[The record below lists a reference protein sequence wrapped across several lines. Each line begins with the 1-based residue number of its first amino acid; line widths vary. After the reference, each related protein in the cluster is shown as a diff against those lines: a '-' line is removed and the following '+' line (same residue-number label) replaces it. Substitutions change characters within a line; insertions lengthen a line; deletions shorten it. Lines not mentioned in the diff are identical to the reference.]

1 MGSISDF
8 VNDAVDSVS
17 GVIDDVVDTVGDV
30 VGGVIDF
37 AGDVVEEVVS
47 WIIPEVPEL
56 PELNLPDAEAGALGT
71 QGLLLNKR
79 ASDTSLP
86 LIYGTRRIG
95 GNIVFIATSNDNQF
109 LYLIMALC
117 EGQVARFTELY
128 IDDEL
133 YATFTGSD
141 STFGTKTLIESM
153 SDLGLSTL
161 APTNTS
167 GLSIETSHPA
177 YQGTEEIDGT
187 ETTHYLTNFT
197 FFNGTDDGHYYQL
210 GVNSFSFPQS
220 LFSLGWQDGS
230 AGSKAHLGKGICHA
244 AFRFKYNSDAFN
256 GIPKINFVI
265 RGKLINTNLSGST
278 YAYSANPAYIL
289 YDYLTGTRY
298 GKGLS
303 SSDIDTASFTT
314 AAGVCNTSV
323 TPFTGASSQSLFET
337 HAALGSNTKILNNV
351 QFLLSSF
358 RGFFTYT
365 GGKYTVKVEG
375 TGSSAMTITED
386 MIISSIQVIG
396 ENKNEKYNRVIAT
409 FPDENNN
416 YQTMEAIYPPV
427 DETNVASDFKYA
439 TLLSSDNNQELHFN
453 INLPSTTNFFQAEDL
468 AELVLKRSRTGLR
481 IQFVATSEA
490 QELTVGDIF
499 AITHTGMGFSAK
511 NFLVTKVSLSVAGTV
526 GISAVEYVASVYTYN
541 TKIQQSDAPTTFLPN
556 PKVVN
561 APSITSISDEL
572 VNVTEGN
579 INVLMTVTLKGTPD
593 FFVDKFEVVYKK
605 STETIY
611 KTSGISSATVR
622 QIAVESGQTY
632 NVRARAINSL
642 GYKSSFVTEDH
653 FVVGASDPPAN
664 VSGVSIDYQVDTA
677 VLRWTPSTDLDLAYY
692 EVRYNPLTSS
702 SNTLAA
708 FNNSVIL
715 FDKVAPPTNQ
725 VLVPLKAGTFY
736 VSAFDLLGH
745 QSTNLLANGN
755 FDTGILTIGT
765 ISSVSGASTVAT
777 ITESTA
783 FTGTTTNTVSTG
795 NSLILDSNGNFDD
808 ASGNVDDA
816 VGLFDAGSGVI
827 SSGEYEFAN
836 QFSLGAKYEGRVDSA
851 MTVNFLDYINNFDS
865 YGQGTALFDTAQGL
879 FDSAGSVT
887 NCNAKLQISTSDDNS
902 TYTGFTD
909 FIAGNYAFRFAKFKV
924 LLSSGIASQT
934 PEITAL
940 QVFLQMRERT
950 DTGSNIA
957 SGTDAAGKT
966 VTFGTAFFAEPSV
979 TIAAQNLATGD
990 FFTIT
995 SKSATAFTIE
1005 FFNSS
1010 GSTIDR
1016 TFDYVA
1022 TGEGRAI

>member
-1 MGSISDF
+1 MGSIGDF
-8 VNDAVDSVS
+8 IDDAIDTVT
-17 GVIDDVVDTVGDV
+17 GVVDDVVDAVGDV
-30 VGGVIDF
+30 IGEVIDF

-56 PELNLPDAEAGALGT
+56 PEMNLPDAEAGALGT

-95 GNIVFIATSNDNQF
+95 GNIVFIATSPDNQF

-141 STFGTKTLIESM
+141 STFGTKTLIESL
-153 SDLGLSTL
+153 SSGGSSTL
-161 APTNTS
+161 VPSNTS
-167 GLSIETSHPA
+167 NLSIETSHPA
-177 YQGTEEIDGT
+177 HVATEEIDGV
-187 ETTHYLTNFT
+187 ETNHYLTNFT
-197 FFNGTDDGHYYQL
+197 FFNGTDDGHYYGIQ
-210 GVNSFSFPQS
+210 NTSFAELSD
-220 LFSLGWQDGS
+220 LGWDAS
-230 AGSKAHLGKGICHA
+230 HLGQGICHA
-244 AFRFKYNSDAFN
+244 AFRFKYNSNAFN

-278 YAYSANPAYIL
+278 YAFSSNPAYIL

-323 TPFTGASSQSLFET
+323 TPFSGASSQSLFET

-358 RGFFTYT
+358 RGFFTYS

-396 ENKNEKYNRVIAT
+396 ENKNEKYNRVIAS
-409 FPDENNN
+409 FPDEDNN

-427 DETNVASDFKYA
+427 DETNVASDFKYS

-453 INLPSTTNFFQAEDL
+453 INLPSTTNFYQAEDL

-526 GISAVEYVASVYTYN
+526 AISAVEYVASVYTYN

-561 APSITSISDEL
+561 APTITSVTDEL

-579 INVLMTVTLKGTPD
+579 INVIMTVTLRGTPD

-605 STETIY
+605 STDSIY

-622 QIAVESGQTY
+622 QIAVESGATY
-632 NVRARAINSL
+632 NVRARSINSL

-653 FVVGASDPPAN
+653 FVVGASDPPAD
-664 VSGVSIDYQVDTA
+664 VSNLSIDFQDQVA
-677 VLRWTPSTDLDLAYY
+677 VLEWTPSTDLDLSHYFI
-692 EVRYNPLTSS
+692 RYTPVTSS
-702 SNTLAA
+702 ANYINTTLLVDKISPPA
-708 FNNSVIL
+708 NSVI
-715 FDKVAPPTNQ
+715 
-725 VLVPLKAGTFY
+725 VPAKAGTYFIKA
-736 VSAFDLLGH
+736 VDLLGH
-745 QSTNLLANGN
+745 ESVTASSVIGTVSTFAGQNLQLTLTEETSFAGTKTDVVVSDGALFLQGQENTN
-755 FDTGILTIGT
+755 FD
-765 ISSVSGASTVAT
+765 SVSG
-777 ITESTA
+777 
-783 FTGTTTNTVSTG
+783 
-795 NSLILDSNGNFDD
+795 DFDD
-808 ASGNVDDA
+808 QGGFFDELDGFETSGNY
-816 VGLFDAGSGVI
+816 L
-827 SSGEYEFAN
+827 FAN
-836 QFSLGAKYEGRVDSA
+836 QFSLGAKYQGRVSS
-851 MTVNFLDYINNFDS
+851 FLNVDMIDRVSSFDDA
-865 YGQGTALFDTAQGL
+865 GGL
-879 FDSAGSVT
+879 FDSAQGNFDDASAAPQMD
-887 NCNAKLQISTSDDNS
+887 AKLLISTSDDNS
-902 TYTGFTD
+902 TYTSFTPFQD
-909 FIAGNYAFRFAKFKV
+909 GNYEFRFAKFKLELTSAV
-924 LLSSGIASQT
+924 GHQS
-934 PEITAL
+934 PKVNNC
-940 QVFLQMRERT
+940 QVKLFMMERT
-950 DTGSNIA
+950 DRQQNIV
-957 SGTDAAGKT
+957 SGTSTSGKA
-966 VTFGTAFFAEPSV
+966 VTFGTAFYAEPSV
-979 TIAAQNLATGD
+979 TIAAQDLATGD

-995 SKSATAFTIE
+995 SKSATGFTIE

-1010 GSTIDR
+1010 GSTISR

-1022 TGEGRAI
+1022 NGQGRAI

>member
-1 MGSISDF
+1 MGSIGDF
-8 VNDAVDSVS
+8 IDDAIDTVT
-17 GVIDDVVDTVGDV
+17 GVVDDVVDAVGDV
-30 VGGVIDF
+30 VGEVIDF

-56 PELNLPDAEAGALGT
+56 PEMNLPDAEVGALGT

-95 GNIVFIATSNDNQF
+95 GNIVWIATSTDNQF
-109 LYLIMALC
+109 LYVIMALC

-141 STFGTKTLIESM
+141 STFGTKTIIESM
-153 SDLGLSTL
+153 SSEGASTS
-161 APTNTS
+161 APSNTTN
-167 GLSIETSHPA
+167 LSIETSHPA
-177 YQGTEEIDGT
+177 YQGTEEIDGV
-187 ETTHYLTNFT
+187 ETTHYLTNFQ
-197 FFNGTDDGHYYQL
+197 FFNGNDEGYHYEQ
-210 GVNSFSFPQS
+210 GSNSFTSPQRIKP
-220 LFSLGWQDGS
+220 LGWTGN
-230 AGSKAHLGKGICHA
+230 HMGKGICHA
-244 AFRFKYNSDAFN
+244 GFRFKYNSDAFN

-396 ENKNEKYNRVIAT
+396 ENKNEKYNRVIAS
-409 FPDENNN
+409 FPDEDNN
-416 YQTMEAIYPPV
+416 YQTMEAIYPPI
-427 DETNVASDFKYA
+427 DETNVASDFQYG
-439 TLLSSDNNQELHFN
+439 TLLASDNNQELHFN
-453 INLPSTTNFFQAEDL
+453 INLPSTTNFYQAEDL

-499 AITHTGMGFSAK
+499 AITHTGMGFSSK

-526 GISAVEYVASVYTYN
+526 AISAVEYVASVYTYN

-561 APSITSISDEL
+561 APTITSVTDEL

-579 INVLMTVTLKGTPD
+579 INVIMTVTLRGTPD

-605 STETIY
+605 STDSIY

-702 SNTLAA
+702 SNTQAA

-765 ISSVSGASTVAT
+765 ISSVAGATTVST

-808 ASGNVDDA
+808 ASGNFDDA
-816 VGLFDAGSGVI
+816 VGLFDAGSGVV
-827 SSGEYEFAN
+827 SSGEYAFAN
-836 QFSLGAKYEGRVDSA
+836 QFSLTGKFEGRVDST

-1022 TGEGRAI
+1022 TGQGKAI

>member
-1 MGSISDF
+1 MCDEITDPIE
-8 VNDAVDSVS
+8 DIVDDI
-17 GVIDDVVDTVGDV
+17 GDVVDDVFDFVGDV
-30 VGGVIDF
+30 VEDTLDF
-37 AGDVVEEVVS
+37 LFGWLIPDMPDMPNLDALLAGDGILV
-47 WIIPEVPEL
+47 
-56 PELNLPDAEAGALGT
+56 
-71 QGLLLNKR
+71 NKR
-79 ASDTSLP
+79 NSDSALP
-86 LIYGTRRIG
+86 VIYGTRKVG
-95 GNIVFIATSNDNQF
+95 GNIVWLATSTDNQF
-109 LYLIMALC
+109 LYVILALC
-117 EGQVARFTELY
+117 EGQVARFTELF

-141 STFGTKTLIESM
+141 SNFGTPTVIESM
-153 SDLGLSTL
+153 SLSGASTV
-161 APTNTS
+161 APTNSTN
-167 GLSIETSHPA
+167 LSIETSHPA
-177 YQGTEEIDGT
+177 YQGIEEIDGT
-187 ETTHYLTNFT
+187 ETTHYLTNFR
-197 FFNGTDDGHYYQL
+197 FFNGTDSGHHY
-210 GVNSFSFPQS
+210 GSGFNSFTTPNSIS
-220 LFSLGWQDGS
+220 SLGWDS
-230 AGSKAHLGKGICHA
+230 SHLGKGICHA

-256 GIPKINFVI
+256 RIPKINFVI
-265 RGKLINTNLSGST
+265 RGKIVNTNLSGTSM
-278 YAYSANPAYIL
+278 AFSANPAL
-289 YDYLTGTRY
+289 CLHDYLISTRY

-303 SSDIDTASFTT
+303 ASDIDTTAFT
-314 AAGVCNTSV
+314 AAQGVCNTSV
-323 TPFTGASSQSLFET
+323 TTHSGGSSTKLFEC
-337 HAALGSNTKILNNV
+337 HVALGNKTKLIDNV
-351 QFLLSSF
+351 KTLISSM
-358 RGFFTYT
+358 RGFFTYS
-365 GGKYTVKVEG
+365 GGLYTLKIEG
-375 TGSSAMTITED
+375 TGSSVLTITED
-386 MIISSIQVIG
+386 MMIGGIKIIG
-396 ENKNEKYNRVIAT
+396 EEKAKKYNRIIAR
-409 FPDENNN
+409 FDNEEKAYQKDEI
-416 YQTMEAIYPPV
+416 IYPPI
-427 DETNVASDFKYA
+427 DETNVGSDFKYA
-439 TLLSSDNNQELHFN
+439 TMLASDNNEELHFDMS
-453 INLPSTTNFFQAEDL
+453 LPATTSPYQAEDL
-468 AELVLKRSRTGLR
+468 AELALKRSRTGLR
-481 IQFVATSEA
+481 IALKTTSEA
-490 QELTVGDIF
+490 LNLIVGDIF
-499 AITHTGMGFSAK
+499 AVTHTGFGFSSK
-511 NFLVTKVSLSVAGTV
+511 LFICNGLTLDKSGFVAVRGL
-526 GISAVEYVASVYTYN
+526 EYDASVYTYN
-541 TKIQQSDAPTTFLPN
+541 TKIKTSDAPTTFLPN

-561 APSITSISDEL
+561 APTITSITDEL
-572 VNVTEGN
+572 INVQEGN
-579 INVLMTVTLKGTPD
+579 INVIMTVTLRGTPD

-605 STETIY
+605 STDSIY

-622 QIAVESGQTY
+622 QIAVESGATY

-702 SNTLAA
+702 SNTQAA

-765 ISSVSGASTVAT
+765 ISSVAGATTVST

-783 FTGTTTNTVSTG
+783 FSGTTTNTVSTG
-795 NSLILDSNGNFDD
+795 NSLILDSSGNFDD

-827 SSGEYEFAN
+827 SSGEYAFAN
-836 QFSLGAKYEGRVDSA
+836 QFSLGAKYEGRVDST

-1022 TGEGRAI
+1022 TGQGKAI

>member
-1 MGSISDF
+1 MGAIGDF
-8 VNDAVDSVS
+8 IDDAIDTVT
-17 GVIDDVVDTVGDV
+17 GVVDDVVDAVGDV
-30 VGGVIDF
+30 VGEVIDF
-37 AGDVVEEVVS
+37 AGDVVEEVIS
-47 WIIPEVPEL
+47 WVIPEMPEL
-56 PELNLPDAEAGALGT
+56 PEMNLPDAEAGALGT

-95 GNIVFIATSNDNQF
+95 GNIVWIATSTDNQF
-109 LYLIMALC
+109 LYVIMALC

-153 SDLGLSTL
+153 SSGGASTS
-161 APTNTS
+161 APSNTS

-177 YQGTEEIDGT
+177 YQGTEEIDGV

-197 FFNGTDDGHYYQL
+197 FFNGTDEGHTYSE
-210 GVNSFSFPQS
+210 GTTSFSVNNEIGN
-220 LFSLGWQDGS
+220 LGWDTS
-230 AGSKAHLGKGICHA
+230 HSGKGICHA

-358 RGFFTYT
+358 RGFFTYS

-396 ENKNEKYNRVIAT
+396 ENKNEKYNRVIAS
-409 FPDENNN
+409 FPDEDNN
-416 YQTMEAIYPPV
+416 YQTMEAIYPPI
-427 DETNVASDFKYA
+427 DETNVANDFKYA
-439 TLLSSDNNQELHFN
+439 TLLASDNNQELHFN

-499 AITHTGMGFSAK
+499 AITHTGMGFSSK

-526 GISAVEYVASVYTYN
+526 AISAVEYVASVYTYN

-561 APSITSISDEL
+561 APTITSVTDEL

-579 INVLMTVTLKGTPD
+579 INVIMTVTLRGTPD

-605 STETIY
+605 STDTIY

-622 QIAVESGQTY
+622 QIAVESGATY

-702 SNTLAA
+702 SNTQVA

-765 ISSVSGASTVAT
+765 ISSVAGATTVST

-795 NSLILDSNGNFDD
+795 TSLILDSNGNFDD
-808 ASGNVDDA
+808 ASGNFDDA

-827 SSGEYEFAN
+827 SSGEYAFAN
-836 QFSLGAKYEGRVDSA
+836 QFSLSAKYEGRVDST
-851 MTVNFLDYINNFDS
+851 MTVNFLDYIDNFDS
-865 YGQGTALFDTAQGL
+865 YGQGTALFDSAQGL

-950 DTGSNIA
+950 DTGSNIS